1 MFKVCKDFEIKLIN
15 CLTLNFKK
23 IMKTLELNQMEELQG
38 GGNPSTCAGY
48 GTAVAVTGL
57 IIGGALAV
65 ATGGVS
71 LAVGALLGG
80 WLGAGTYGACL
91 FN

>member
-1 MFKVCKDFEIKLIN
+1 
-15 CLTLNFKK
+15 
-23 IMKTLELNQMEELQG
+23 MKTLELNQMVTIQASG
-38 GGNPSTCAGY
+38 DSGTCYGY
-48 GTAVAVTGL
+48 GASVLVTGL
-57 IIGGALAV
+57 IIGASV